1 MFDKIKQIQ
10 QLKTMQSALKKEV
23 VTIEEQGVKI
33 TINGNLEVQ
42 EIVLSPD
49 LEKEAQEQI
58 LKDSFNK
65 AVKQVQMK
73 MAQQFSGM
81 F

>member
-23 VTIEEQGVKI
+23 VTIKEQGVKI

-58 LKDSFNK
+58 LKNSFNK

>member
-42 EIVLSPD
+42 EIVLNPD
-49 LEKEAQEQI
+49 LEKEVQEQI
-58 LKDSFNK
+58 LKNSFNK